1 MLKGKKGKYVLQIMK
16 EGERKI
22 RKEEAR
28 RTTALTVALTT
39 AESQPWKRGRDD
51 RAMSR
56 DKELNYI

>member
-1 MLKGKKGKYVLQIMK
+1 MK

-28 RTTALTVALTT
+28 RTTALTVVLTT